1 MINSYLR
8 TAIRHLSRNKLF
20 SLINISGLAI
30 GISASLVIYLIVQ
43 HEWSYEKFQKDGD
56 RIFRVVSELKI
67 ADMNYHNPGV
77 PMPTAKALREQASV
91 LEKVTQ
97 FYNCL

>member
-1 MINSYLR
+1 MIKSYLR
-8 TAIRHLSRNKLF
+8 TTIRHLSRNKLF

-67 ADMNYHNPGV
+67 ADMNYHSVVNQ
-77 PMPTAKALREQASV
+77 PTIHS
-91 LEKVTQ
+91 
-97 FYNCL
+97 